1 MIKDYKNSSYY
12 NNAVELYNEE
22 EIEENYK
29 QLSIDTIYEWFYK
42 KSRKSNVNITLYK
55 NDDIDSTIKNSI
67 GLMLEL
73 PNNKKYGL
81 IFVYDVFTQE
91 EYDNLILSLE
101 DNNIIPVFL
110 IGHNIIKYTPS
121 YHIVLPECFQYMIN
135 DYHTPVI
142 INPVSHTLHYC
153 VNNNYDLMFDT
164 KQEDN
169 TIITVSIDDCNFNPK
184 TGFVFDGFNDYYK
197 NFKNNVDIFLEEQ
210 LEIKNKKKEIVDK
223 VESEEVEKHRTY
235 YLIDKDLKRK
245 DYYGIE
251 KFNNIISKNIF
262 NDDNTINYDVLL
274 RDLEEYDDYDN
285 CYETIN
291 SIDNLNDSDIKNV
304 NFWKVYLYYRI
315 VNNNIG
321 KNYDYVTVFQLVKY
335 AARELVFTVSPAA
348 YKIYDFLEELVSLH
362 CLEKKQELE
371 YTVVND
377 DINNDIL
384 EKYLL

>member
-1 MIKDYKNSSYY
+1 MIKDYKNSTCY
-12 NNAVELYNEE
+12 NNVVELYNEE
-22 EIEENYK
+22 EIEEDYK

-42 KSRKSNVNITLYK
+42 KSRKTNVNITLYK

-67 GLMLEL
+67 DLMLEL

-81 IFVYDVFTQE
+81 IFVYNIFTQE
-91 EYDNLILSLE
+91 EYDNFVLSLE

-210 LEIKNKKKEIVDK
+210 LELENKKKEIVDK

-245 DYYGIE
+245 AYYGIE
-251 KFNNIISKNIF
+251 KINNTISKNIF
-262 NDDNTINYDVLL
+262 NDDNTINYNVLL

-285 CYETIN
+285 CHETIN

-362 CLEKKQELE
+362 CLEKKQDLE

-377 DINNDIL
+377 DINSDIL

>member
-12 NNAVELYNEE
+12 NNVVELYNEE
-22 EIEENYK
+22 EIEEDYK

-42 KSRKSNVNITLYK
+42 KSRKTNVNITLYK

-67 GLMLEL
+67 DLMLEL

-91 EYDNLILSLE
+91 EYDNLVLSLE

-210 LEIKNKKKEIVDK
+210 LELENKKKEIVDK

-262 NDDNTINYDVLL
+262 NDDNTINYNVLL

-285 CYETIN
+285 CHETIN

-377 DINNDIL
+377 DINSDIL

>member
-1 MIKDYKNSSYY
+1 MIKDYKNSTCY
-12 NNAVELYNEE
+12 NNVVELYNEE
-22 EIEENYK
+22 EIEEDYK

-42 KSRKSNVNITLYK
+42 KSRKTNVNITLYK
-55 NDDIDSTIKNSI
+55 NDDIDSTINNSI
-67 GLMLEL
+67 DLMLEL

-91 EYDNLILSLE
+91 EYDDLVLSLE
-101 DNNIIPVFL
+101 DNNITPVFL

-210 LEIKNKKKEIVDK
+210 LELENKKKEIVDK

-251 KFNNIISKNIF
+251 KFNNTISKNIF
-262 NDDNTINYDVLL
+262 NDDNTINYNVLL

-285 CYETIN
+285 CHETIN

-362 CLEKKQELE
+362 CLEKKQDLE

-377 DINNDIL
+377 DINSDIL

>member
-12 NNAVELYNEE
+12 NNVVELYNEE
-22 EIEENYK
+22 EIEEDYK

-42 KSRKSNVNITLYK
+42 KSRKTNINIALYK
-55 NDDIDSTIKNSI
+55 NDNISPTINNSI
-67 GLMLEL
+67 DLMLEL

-81 IFVYDVFTQE
+81 IFVYNIFTQE
-91 EYDNLILSLE
+91 EYDNLVLTLE
-101 DNNIIPVFL
+101 DDNITPVFL
-110 IGHNIIKYTPS
+110 IGHNIIKYTPN
-121 YHIVLPECFQYMIN
+121 YHIVLPECFQYIIN

-169 TIITVSIDDCNFNPK
+169 TIITISIDDCNFNPK

-197 NFKNNVDIFLEEQ
+197 NFKNNVDIFLEKQ
-210 LEIKNKKKEIVDK
+210 LEIENKKKEIVDK
-223 VESEEVEKHRTY
+223 VESEEVKKHRTY

-251 KFNNIISKNIF
+251 KFNNTISKNIF
-262 NDDNTINYDVLL
+262 NDDNTINYNVLL

-285 CYETIN
+285 CHETIN
-291 SIDNLNDSDIKNV
+291 NIDNINDNDIKNV

-315 VNNNIG
+315 VNNNVG
-321 KNYDYVTVFQLVKY
+321 KNYDYVIIFQLVKY

-348 YKIYDFLEELVSLH
+348 YKIYDFLGELVSLH
-362 CLEKKQELE
+362 CLEKKQDLE

>member
-12 NNAVELYNEE
+12 NNVVELYNEE
-22 EIEENYK
+22 EIEEDYK

-42 KSRKSNVNITLYK
+42 KSRKTNVNIALYK

-67 GLMLEL
+67 DLMLEL